1 MTNKKVKVQ
10 WAIDINE
17 LPNVMKELFYRALN
31 HFNYQDLSK
40 AIEDNITQEN
50 IHKQLDSI
58 DKLRR
63 EMALF
68 DERLSD
74 IYSQLFAYQ
83 SHILEEKRQEMLSS
97 RQEKDD
103 YSSPK

>member
-10 WAIDINE
+10 WAIDIEE
-17 LPNVMKELFYRALN
+17 LPSVMRELFYRALN
-31 HFNYQDLSK
+31 HFNYHDLIS

-50 IHKQLDSI
+50 IHKQLNSI
-58 DKLRR
+58 DKMRR

-68 DERLSD
+68 DERLAD
-74 IYSQLFAYQ
+74 VYSQLFAYQ
-83 SHILEEKRQEMLSS
+83 SHLLEEKRQEMLSIK
-97 RQEKDD
+97 QEEDD